1 MIIRISSCNEQGVGE
16 EPGRKWRNRSCK
28 ICAEQEQ
35 NKKYAT
41 KYDRLAQEL
50 CAVDRDK
57 DSRAERDK
65 ERGSETGVPSLTSIA
80 AVPSHSLGHVI
91 KVAKPELED
100 FRKLR
105 KC

>member
-1 MIIRISSCNEQGVGE
+1 MSKGWQRKG
-16 EPGRKWRNRSCK
+16 GREWRNRSCE

-57 DSRAERDK
+57 DSRGEGNK
-65 ERGSETGVPSLTSIA
+65 ERGSEAGVPSLTSIA

>member
-1 MIIRISSCNEQGVGE
+1 MSKGW
-16 EPGRKWRNRSCK
+16 GRKRGRKRRNRSCK

-35 NKKYAT
+35 SKKYAT

-50 CAVDRDK
+50 CALDRDK
-57 DSRAERDK
+57 DSRAKRERDK
-65 ERGSETGVPSLTSIA
+65 ERVSEAGVPSLTSIA